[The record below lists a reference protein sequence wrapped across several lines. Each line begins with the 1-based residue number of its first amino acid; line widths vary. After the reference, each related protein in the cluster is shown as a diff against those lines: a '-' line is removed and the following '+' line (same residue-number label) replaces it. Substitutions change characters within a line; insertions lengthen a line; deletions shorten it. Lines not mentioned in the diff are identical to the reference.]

1 MINLAFLK
9 NKYNIRPTNICYIGS
24 NEGQELPEML
34 ELFPNSKFYCFEPQV
49 KPFKKLVKGYQHLN
63 NVYFYNFALGSENT
77 TKKMYINNN
86 NNNMSSSIY
95 KPKEH
100 LDYHPSVTFDGFED
114 IVIKQFSD
122 LKIQNVNFLN
132 IDTQG
137 YELEVLKGFHNLDE
151 IKYIKTEVN
160 RKELYENSPN
170 IKDLDKYLKNYNFIR
185 AETIWWK
192 KFIPWGD
199 AFYIKKNEISFIVK
213 FKITTTNKIQNL
225 KGYFWIMSKLK
236 KF

>member
-1 MINLAFLK
+1 M
-9 NKYNIRPTNICYIGS
+9 
-24 NEGQELPEML
+24 
-34 ELFPNSKFYCFEPQV
+34 
-49 KPFKKLVKGYQHLN
+49 N

-100 LDYHPSVTFDGFED
+100 LDYHPSVTFDGFEN

-137 YELEVLKGFHNLDE
+137 YELRYLKGSLDE

-170 IKDLDKYLKNYNFIR
+170 VKDLDKYLKNYNFIR
-185 AETIWWK
+185 VDTFWW
-192 KFIPWGD
+192 
-199 AFYIKKNEISFIVK
+199 
-213 FKITTTNKIQNL
+213 
-225 KGYFWIMSKLK
+225 
-236 KF
+236 

>member
-1 MINLAFLK
+1 
-9 NKYNIRPTNICYIGS
+9 
-24 NEGQELPEML
+24 
-34 ELFPNSKFYCFEPQV
+34 
-49 KPFKKLVKGYQHLN
+49 
-63 NVYFYNFALGSENT
+63 
-77 TKKMYINNN
+77 
-86 NNNMSSSIY
+86 MSSSLY

-170 IKDLDKYLKNYNFIR
+170 VKDLDKYLKI
-185 AETIWWK
+185 TI
-192 KFIPWGD
+192 
-199 AFYIKKNEISFIVK
+199 S
-213 FKITTTNKIQNL
+213 
-225 KGYFWIMSKLK
+225 
-236 KF
+236 